1 MKTKKGD
8 TVELLE
14 CSTHPRHKFNSETGV
29 VRTILENGIICLS
42 DSASCGCEW
51 FDLNEYKII
60 SKKEVSMKRKYEF
73 SKDGLRIGDFVINKV
88 GDKAKIL
95 EVLENSFAKSDWEDF
110 DGRVYWYQFKDAIR
124 EGWTI
129 EQPVKS
135 KSKALLKKIAE
146 AKKQKVEIDKFLEEQ
161 GEM

>member
-8 TVELLE
+8 TVELLM
-14 CSTHPRHKFNSETGV
+14 CNTHPKHKFNSETGV
-29 VRTILENGIICLS
+29 VKQVYYGVVVLTKQ
-42 DSASCGCEW
+42 ASCGCWGFYPREI
-51 FDLNEYKII
+51 KII
-60 SKKEVSMKRKYEF
+60 SKKEVKVKRKYEF
-73 SKDGLRIGDFVINKV
+73 SKDGLRVGDIVVNKV

-129 EQPVKS
+129 EQPVKP
-135 KSKALLKKIAE
+135 KSKATLKKIEE
-146 AKKQKVEIDKFLEEQ
+146 AKKFLKEQ
-161 GEM
+161 GEE